1 MNKNREN
8 RLDGRKMSFRQF
20 FEKYGMLCILLLFCL
35 VLSVVSESFFTW
47 GNWQNLIRQVC
58 VNGILALGMT
68 FVILTGG
75 IDLSVGP
82 LCAVAGVVAAKFMV
96 DNPTAPVIVPIFLAF
111 GVCLIFGIFYG
122 SIISWS
128 GLPPFVV
135 TLAVMQIARGLALA
149 YTDGKPIIIKNE
161 VFRFLGQGKLFGVIP
176 IPVLFFLAIFLYSL
190 FIQRHT
196 KFGRYI
202 YAIGGNENAAKASGV
217 NVRKYRTLVYIQS
230 ACFVSI
236 AGFLL
241 AARTQSG
248 QPAVGT
254 SYECDAI
261 AAVVIGGTSMSGG
274 IGGVEGTL
282 VGILIIGVINNGLNL
297 MGVSS
302 YYQTVVKGLIILIAV
317 LIDVVTKKAN
327 SK

>member
-1 MNKNREN
+1 MNDKKDI
-8 RLDGRKMSFRQF
+8 RLNSRKVSFRQF

-35 VLSVVSESFFTW
+35 VLSIASENFFTW
-47 GNWQNLIRQVC
+47 NNWQNLIRQVC

-82 LCAVAGVVAAKFMV
+82 LCAVSGVVAAKYMFEHP
-96 DNPTAPVIVPIFLAF
+96 DTPIIVPILLAF

-149 YTDGKPIIIKNE
+149 YTDGKPIMINNE
-161 VFRFLGQGKLFGVIP
+161 VFRFLGQGKLFNAIP
-176 IPVLFFLAIFLYSL
+176 IPVLFFLVIFLYSL
-190 FIQRHT
+190 FMQNNT

-217 NVRKYRTLVYIQS
+217 NVRRYRTLVYIQS

-236 AGFLL
+236 AGILL

-274 IGGVEGTL
+274 IGGVGGT
-282 VGILIIGVINNGLNL
+282 VIGILIIGVINNGLNL

-302 YYQTVVKGLIILIAV
+302 YYQTVAKGLIILIAV
-317 LIDVVTKKAN
+317 LIDVITKKAN
-327 SK
+327 NK

>member
-1 MNKNREN
+1 MREN
-8 RLDGRKMSFRQF
+8 ELLNNRQKISFRQF
-20 FEKYGMLCILLLFCL
+20 FEKYGMLWVLLLFCL
-35 VLSVVSESFFTW
+35 ILSIVSDSFLTFN
-47 GNWQNLIRQVC
+47 NWQNLIRQVC

-82 LCAVAGVVAAKFMV
+82 LCAVSGVVAAKYMV
-96 DNPTAPVIVPIFLAF
+96 DHPEAPIIIPILLAF
-111 GVCLIFGIFYG
+111 AVCMIFGIFYG

-149 YTDGKPIIIKNE
+149 YTDGKPIIIKNQM
-161 VFRFLGQGKLFGVIP
+161 FRFLGQGKLFEVIP
-176 IPVLFFLAIFLYSL
+176 IPVIFFLVIFLYSL
-190 FIQRHT
+190 FIQRNT

-202 YAIGGNENAAKASGV
+202 YAIGGNEAAAKASGV
-217 NVRKYRTLVYIQS
+217 NVKKYRTLVYIQS

-236 AGFLL
+236 AGILL

-282 VGILIIGVINNGLNL
+282 IGILIIGVINNGLNL

-302 YYQTVVKGLIILIAV
+302 HYQTVAKGLIILIAV
-317 LIDVVTKKAN
+317 LVDVITKKAN
-327 SK
+327 RK